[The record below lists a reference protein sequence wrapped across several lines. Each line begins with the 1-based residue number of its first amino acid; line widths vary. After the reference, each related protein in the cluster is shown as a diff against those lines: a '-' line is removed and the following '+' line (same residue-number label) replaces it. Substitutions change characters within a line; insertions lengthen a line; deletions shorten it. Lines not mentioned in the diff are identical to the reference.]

1 MREPDG
7 AGGVRDVFIALG
19 SVLTPA
25 LIAYLVYIYRP
36 SVGFETQAA
45 NAKFSVKDGKIVHSE
60 AVLATTVEVGSIR
73 LRNATRADIEDF
85 EIVFER
91 DNLNSKFTV
100 CRTKTLATSAVSF
113 RHENFGTAI
122 SIRRFPAKEEIN
134 LEYSVLG
141 GWGLKYVKPKRI
153 SGKFS
158 IYSISDRRDFLNFMF
173 LGAFFTLLVMC
184 VSASLGIAVRYF
196 GEGL

>member
-1 MREPDG
+1 VKE
-7 AGGVRDVFIALG
+7 VLIALG

-25 LIAYLVYIYRP
+25 LIAYVVYIYRP
-36 SVGFETQAA
+36 SVGFETQGA
-45 NAKFSVKDGKIVHSE
+45 NAKFSVEDGKIIHSE
-60 AVLATTVEVGSIR
+60 AALATTVEVGSIR

-91 DNLNSKFTV
+91 DDLNSRFSV
-100 CRTKTLATSAVSF
+100 CSTKMLATSAVSF
-113 RHENFGTAI
+113 RYEKFGTVV
-122 SIRRFPAKEEIN
+122 SIKRFPAKEEID
-134 LEYSVLG
+134 LEYSVFG

-158 IYSISDRRDFLNFMF
+158 IYSISDRRDFAKFAF
-173 LGAFFTLLVMC
+173 FGAFFTLLAMC